1 MEDGCQVVAK
11 LPTSI
16 AGPSHYLIC
25 SENNFVS
32 TKPHCSIRHFR
43 IMDYADNLPPEQQS
57 RQLHWGE
64 HWCVGPTADR
74 MENGRTL
81 I

>member
-1 MEDGCQVVAK
+1 MTARDR
-11 LPTSI
+11 PDI
-16 AGPSHYLIC
+16 LI
-25 SENNFVS
+25 EWTVS
-32 TKPHCSIRHFR
+32 TENRDFRLEPVSIPAPERP
-43 IMDYADNLPPEQQS
+43 YANTAPEQQS